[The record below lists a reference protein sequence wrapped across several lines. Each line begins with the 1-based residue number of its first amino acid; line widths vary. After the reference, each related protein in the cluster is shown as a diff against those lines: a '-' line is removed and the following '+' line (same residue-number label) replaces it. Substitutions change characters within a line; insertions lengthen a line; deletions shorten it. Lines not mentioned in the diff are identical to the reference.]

1 MSEHSVSTPIIE
13 RGARVLVTGA
23 SGFVGRAVVE
33 VLLRAGYI
41 VHGSGRGEAPADWRQ
56 PGQTWFPLELSAGT
70 DWRPALAGVSAV
82 VHLAARVH
90 QMRDRGADKL
100 QQYHHANVDGTLQL
114 ARCAAVAGVHRF
126 VFMSSIKVNGE
137 RTGVDA
143 DGLFAR
149 FSEASKP
156 QPSDPYGRSKWEA
169 EQQLAGLCA
178 ASPMS
183 FTILRPPLVYGPHV
197 GANFLRLLKAVQ
209 RGIPLPFA
217 GVRNLR
223 SLMYVGNLAEAVLI
237 CLESS
242 IAANKTYLVS
252 DVDTSTPDLVLAIAR
267 TLSVPA
273 RLVRMPEGLLRFG
286 GALTLK
292 SAQMARLLD
301 SLVIDDSRIRNE
313 LFWSPSIAMQQG
325 LNRTIEWMT
334 GKPAS
339 PARLPRHGRLR
350 G

>member
-1 MSEHSVSTPIIE
+1 MSDRAEISPIVE
-13 RGARVLVTGA
+13 RGARILVTGA

-33 VLLRAGYI
+33 VLSRAGYI
-41 VHGSGRGEAPADWRQ
+41 VHGTGRGDPPSDWPNPA
-56 PGQTWFPLELSAGT
+56 QTWFPIELSAASG
-70 DWRPALAGVSAV
+70 WHEALAGVSAV

-90 QMRDRGADKL
+90 QMKERGPDKSR
-100 QQYHHANVDGTLQL
+100 QYHQANVDGTLRL
-114 ARCAAVAGVHRF
+114 ARCAAESGTRRF

-137 RTGVDA
+137 RTGVDT
-143 DGLFAR
+143 DGLFER
-149 FSEASKP
+149 FTEDSP
-156 QPSDPYGRSKWEA
+156 PSPADPYGRSKWQA
-169 EQQLAGLCA
+169 EQQLRSLCQ
-178 ASPMS
+178 ASRMT

-197 GANFLRLLKAVQ
+197 GANFLQLLKAVQ
-209 RGIPLPFA
+209 RGYPLPFA

-273 RLVRMPEGLLRFG
+273 RLVRMPQGLLRIG

-292 SAQMARLLD
+292 SAQIARLLD
-301 SLVIDDSRIRNE
+301 SLVIDDCRIRNE
-313 LFWSPSIAMQQG
+313 LFWTAGP
-325 LNRTIEWMT
+325 E
-334 GKPAS
+334 P
-339 PARLPRHGRLR
+339 HD
-350 G
+350 